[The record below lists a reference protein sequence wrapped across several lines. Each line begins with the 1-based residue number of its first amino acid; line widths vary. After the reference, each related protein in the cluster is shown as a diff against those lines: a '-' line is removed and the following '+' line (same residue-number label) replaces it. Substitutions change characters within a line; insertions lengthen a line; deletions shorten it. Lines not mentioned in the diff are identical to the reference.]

1 MMALHF
7 ILREKVLFKEEMP
20 LLSAYDVREI
30 MLNVYPRKGMNQHEV
45 MDQINKRH
53 EQRRIQLSKNKGSS

>member
-30 MLNVYPRKGMNQHEV
+30 MLRCLSAKSNESTGSNGP
-45 MDQINKRH
+45 NK
-53 EQRRIQLSKNKGSS
+53 QAA